1 MKELQKKYANIVRK
15 IDNKYN
21 IKRDVYLSFA
31 QLIEEIG
38 ELAEE
43 INKPKLRNKP
53 INKENLEG
61 ELADVILQI
70 AILADI
76 SEIDIEEAVE
86 KKLNVLKER
95 GYLEKY

>member
-1 MKELQKKYANIVRK
+1 MKELQKKYANIVKK

-21 IKRDVYLSFA
+21 IKRDAYLSFT
-31 QLIEEIG
+31 QLIEEVG

-53 INKENLEG
+53 VNKENLKG
-61 ELADVILQI
+61 EFADVFLQI

-76 SEIDIEEAVE
+76 LEIDIEEAVE
-86 KKLNVLKER
+86 KKIIILKER
-95 GYLEKY
+95 GYLEG

>member
-1 MKELQKKYANIVRK
+1 MREFQKKCAEVVKK
-15 IDNKYN
+15 IDKKYN
-21 IKRDVYLSFA
+21 IKRDDHLSFA

-53 INKENLEG
+53 VDKENLGG
-61 ELADVILQI
+61 EIADVFLQI

-76 SEIDIEEAVE
+76 LEIDIEGAID
-86 KKLNVLKER
+86 KKMIVLKER
-95 GYLEKY
+95 GYLED